1 MYKKILV
8 PLDGS
13 KIARQVFPCV
23 VEMSNAFGSE
33 AILVGVC
40 DSEESEEGQVCR
52 NYIHNEAEQL
62 KNIMKNSAASVKTV
76 ILGGKPA
83 EEIIKYAEK
92 SNIDIII
99 ISSHGRSG
107 IKPWSMGSTVH
118 KVLHRVCIPLI
129 IVRAKEKPEES
140 DETRLFSR
148 ILVPLDYSDRSA
160 GIVPYMAALAKKLKV
175 EIILFHVV
183 ELGKH
188 VHTIGGLEY
197 VRFNDQDIDKEKEEA
212 QSYLN
217 GIASNIS
224 GTKSTVKREIR
235 VGDSAEEIIKL
246 AAEKDCSLIA
256 MSSHGYSGIQ
266 GWAYGSVTWKILNT
280 VNKSI
285 MFVPS
290 LDNQSFL

>member
-13 KIARQVFPCV
+13 KLARQVFPCV
-23 VEMSNAFGSE
+23 VEMSRAFGSE
-33 AILVGVC
+33 AVLVGVC
-40 DSEESEEGQVCR
+40 DSEESEEGQACR
-52 NYIHNEAEQL
+52 NYIHNEAERL
-62 KNIMKNSAASVKTV
+62 KKIMKTSAAGVKTV

-107 IKPWSMGSTVH
+107 IKPWSLGSTVH
-118 KVLHRVCIPLI
+118 KVVHRVHAPLI
-129 IVRAKEKPEES
+129 IIRAEEKPEES

-148 ILVPLDYSDRSA
+148 ILVPLDGSDRSA
-160 GIVPYMAALAKKLKV
+160 RIVPYVTALAKKLKV

-197 VRFNDQDIDKEKEEA
+197 VRYNDQDIDKEKEEA
-212 QSYLN
+212 QSYLD

-224 GTKSTVKREIR
+224 GSKSTVTCEIR

-256 MSSHGYSGIQ
+256 MSSHGFSGIEA
-266 GWAYGSVTWKILNT
+266 WAYGSVTRKILHS
-280 VNKSI
+280 VNRSI
-285 MFVPS
+285 MFVPPPAK
-290 LDNQSFL
+290 

>member
-13 KIARQVFPCV
+13 KLARQVFPSV
-23 VEMSNAFGSE
+23 VEMSKAFGSE
-33 AILVGVC
+33 ASLVGVC
-40 DSEESEEGQVCR
+40 DSKESEEGQACR
-52 NYIHNEAEQL
+52 MYIHNEAEQL
-62 KNIMKNSAASVKTV
+62 KNIMKTSAASVKTV
-76 ILGGKPA
+76 FLEGKPA

-92 SNIDIII
+92 SNVDIIM

-107 IKPWSMGSTVH
+107 IKPWSVGSTVH
-118 KVLHRVCIPLI
+118 KVLHKVCIPLI
-129 IVRAKEKPEES
+129 IVKVKEKPEES

-148 ILVPLDYSDRSA
+148 ILVPLDTSERSA
-160 GIVPYMAALAKKLKV
+160 RIVPYMAQLAKKLKV

-197 VRFNDQDIDKEKEEA
+197 VPFNDQDIDKEKEEA

-224 GTKSTVKREIR
+224 RLKSTVKGEIR
-235 VGDSAEEIIKL
+235 VGDSAEEIIKV
-246 AAEKDCSLIA
+246 ATEKDCSLIA
-256 MSSHGYSGIQ
+256 MSSHGYSGIE
-266 GWAYGSVTWKILNT
+266 GWAYGSVTSKILHALN
-280 VNKSI
+280 NSI

-290 LDNQSFL
+290 LST

>member
-23 VEMSNAFGSE
+23 VEMLNAFGSE

-40 DSEESEEGQVCR
+40 DSEESEEGQACR
-52 NYIHNEAEQL
+52 IYIHNEAEQL
-62 KNIMKNSAASVKTV
+62 KNIMKTSAASLKTV

-83 EEIIKYAEK
+83 EEIIRYAEE
-92 SNIDIII
+92 SNVDIII

-107 IKPWSMGSTVH
+107 IKPWSVGSTVH
-118 KVLHRVCIPLI
+118 KVLHRVCTPLI
-129 IVRAKEKPEES
+129 IVKAKEKPEES
-140 DETRLFSR
+140 DETRLFNR
-148 ILVPLDYSDRSA
+148 ILVPLDGSERGA
-160 GIVPYMAALAKKLKV
+160 RILPYMAALAQKLKV

-183 ELGKH
+183 EMGKH

-197 VRFNDQDIDKEKEEA
+197 VRFNDQDIDKEKEKT
-212 QSYLN
+212 QSYLD
-217 GIASNIS
+217 GITSNIS
-224 GTKSTVKREIR
+224 GLKSTVKYEIR

-256 MSSHGYSGIQ
+256 MSSHGHSGIA
-266 GWAYGSVTWKILNT
+266 GWAYGSVTSKIIHSL
-280 VNKSI
+280 NKSI

-290 LDNQSFL
+290 LST